1 MNYELDMIQTAG
13 IGALALLVGMVLTRK
28 VALLQKYCVPSPVS
42 GGIIFSLLTLM
53 LYGWFDIEVS
63 FDGTLKDVFMLAFF
77 TSVGFQSDLKVLKQ
91 GGRLLVIMLVLL
103 VVVISLQNIMPMGI
117 TRLMGV
123 DPLIGMAAG
132 WMFHY
137 SDLPHNICGVVLL
150 MVANFCD
157 SADGQLA
164 RLTNQKT
171 VLGRLLD
178 GFASDAWFF
187 CVYLAIIFRLWDAW
201 GIWGFVLCAV
211 AGLLCHS
218 TQCALAD
225 YYRNIHLW
233 FLKGDAGSELD
244 SYAKEQ
250 QIYDELKG
258 QGLSFPLIYH
268 FFYKGYC
275 KKQERLTPR
284 FQQFFQAYRNNIPHS
299 SFLVPHFLNGS
310 RPLMPLTNIL
320 THNTRAFALFLA
332 ALINIPWLYPLFEIV
347 VLQPLYWYMRGK
359 HEHLC
364 ETLNTKI

>member
-1 MNYELDMIQTAG
+1 MEKKSYRQLLSESLKSNETEEWLDIWFTRP
-13 IGALALLVGMVLTRK
+13 IGLALAL
-28 VALLQKYCVPSPVS
+28 AC
-42 GGIIFSLLTLM
+42 
-53 LYGWFDIEVS
+53 
-63 FDGTLKDVFMLAFF
+63 
-77 TSVGFQSDLKVLKQ
+77 
-91 GGRLLVIMLVLL
+91 GRL
-103 VVVISLQNIMPMGI
+103 GI
-117 TRLMGV
+117 TPNAITIAGI
-123 DPLIGMAAG
+123 LIGMTG
-132 WMFHY
+132 GCMFYY
-137 SDLPHNICGVVLL
+137 SDLLHNICGVVLL
-150 MVANFCD
+150 MLANFCD

-164 RLTNQKT
+164 RLTDQKT
-171 VLGRLLD
+171 ILGRLLD

-187 CVYLAIIFRLWDAW
+187 CIYWAIVFRLWDEW
-201 GIWGFVLCAV
+201 GVWGFVLCAV
-211 AGLLCHS
+211 AGFLCHS

-233 FLKGDAGSELD
+233 FLKGDSGSELD

-250 QIYDELKG
+250 QVYDELKG

-284 FQQFFQAYRNNIPHS
+284 FQQFFKNYRGNIPHS
-299 SFLVPHFLNGS
+299 SFLVPHFLDGS

-320 THNTRAFALFLA
+320 THNTRAFALFVA

-347 VLQPLYWYMRGK
+347 VLQPLYWWMHSR

>member
-1 MNYELDMIQTAG
+1 MENKSYSHLLKESFKSNETEEWLDIWFTRP
-13 IGALALLVGMVLTRK
+13 IGLAIALL
-28 VALLQKYCVPSPVS
+28 C
-42 GGIIFSLLTLM
+42 
-53 LYGWFDIEVS
+53 
-63 FDGTLKDVFMLAFF
+63 
-77 TSVGFQSDLKVLKQ
+77 
-91 GGRLLVIMLVLL
+91 GR
-103 VVVISLQNIMPMGI
+103 
-117 TRLMGV
+117 MGV
-123 DPLIGMAAG
+123 TPNAITLVGIALGMLAG

-137 SDLPHNICGVVLL
+137 SDLYHNLWGVALL
-150 MVANFCD
+150 LLANFCD

-171 VLGRLLD
+171 LLGRMLD

-187 CVYLAIIFRLWDAW
+187 CIYLAVIFRLWNEPLFAPLATPLSQYTW
-201 GIWGFVLCAV
+201 GMWSFVLCAI
-211 AGLLCHS
+211 AGLYCHS

-244 SYAKEQ
+244 SYAKEK
-250 QIYDELKG
+250 QIYDELKT
-258 QGLSFPLIYH
+258 QGWSFARIYH

-284 FQQFFQAYRNNIPHS
+284 FQAFFAQPSAVMHLS
-299 SFLVPHFLNGS
+299 SDFLRGS

-320 THNTRAFALFLA
+320 THNTRAFALFVA

-347 VLQPLYWYMRGK
+347 VLQPLYWYMRWK

-364 ETLNTKI
+364 ETLITKI